1 MSDLKAE
8 IKGLKETQANMT
20 RIVRELRGRPML
32 NAMRKATLLVQRAAK
47 RNAPVDTGRL
57 RASITPEVSM
67 RGKVLQGI
75 VGTNVI
81 YAREVEQ
88 PGPVRR
94 TGRRPYLQPALEE
107 NQRQIADIL
116 DGAVGRIVSK

>member
-1 MSDLKAE
+1 MADLKAE
-8 IKGLKETQANMT
+8 IKGLKEAQANMT
-20 RIVRELRGRPML
+20 RIVRELRGSKML

-47 RNAPVDTGRL
+47 INAPVDTGRL
-57 RASITPEVSM
+57 RASITPEVSA
-67 RGKVLQGI
+67 RGNLLQGI
-75 VGTNVI
+75 VGTNVV

-107 NQRQIADIL
+107 NQQQISAIL
-116 DGAVGRIVSK
+116 DDAVGRIVTA